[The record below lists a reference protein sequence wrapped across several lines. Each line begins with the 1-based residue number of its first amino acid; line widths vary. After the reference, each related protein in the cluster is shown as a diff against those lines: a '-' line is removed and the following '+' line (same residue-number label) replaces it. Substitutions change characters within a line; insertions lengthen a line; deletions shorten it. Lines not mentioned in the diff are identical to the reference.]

1 MVFTLI
7 FFGELFLLFIFSRM
21 LTSELSFLFFKLF
34 RSRKL
39 SVYLIAL
46 LFLPGTLIHELAH
59 ATMAFVLLVPVGEL
73 ELIPRIHGNS
83 LKLGSVQVGKTDIVR
98 NFLIGVAPF
107 FVGTTLI
114 LSTLAFIIN
123 FGIFQNVWLL
133 ALSGFIVFVIG
144 NTMFSSKKD
153 MEGAIEFIV
162 LIAILLVFL
171 LFLGVDF
178 STLGS
183 KLLGVGRVA
192 QVFET
197 GSLFLLAPLFIDTLI
212 IGISRFFNTKLYR

>member
-1 MVFTLI
+1 MFLGL

-73 ELIPRIHGNS
+73 ELVPKIHGNS
-83 LKLGSVQVGKTDIVR
+83 LKLGSVQVGRTDIVR

-107 FVGTTLI
+107 FVGTALI
-114 LSTLAFIIN
+114 LATLAFIIN
-123 FGIFQNVWLL
+123 FGVLQNIWLL
-133 ALSGFIVFVIG
+133 ILSGFIVFVIG

-162 LIAILLVFL
+162 LLVVALGFL
-171 LFLGVDF
+171 FFLGVDYAA
-178 STLGS
+178 LGS
-183 KLLGVGRVA
+183 KLLGEGKVS
-192 QVFET
+192 QLFEI

-212 IGISRFFNTKLYR
+212 IGISRFFNTRLYN